1 MHGLNVGIPI
11 MQNTNF
17 LPKSQQFWL
26 NGLHKQK
33 TSFVNIDEALQI
45 ELLTI
50 NG

>member
-1 MHGLNVGIPI
+1 MSGYKLCKILI
-11 MQNTNF
+11 C

-33 TSFVNIDEALQI
+33 TSFVNIDEALKI
-45 ELLTI
+45 EFLTI